1 MTAFILI
8 GAICLIAGLLFL
20 IRPGALIKL
29 SELFNQIVA
38 VDSKTMKYRISA
50 GLIFV
55 ALGLFFLFMAYYFSS
70 RGWL

>member
-1 MTAFILI
+1 MTAFMLI
-8 GAICLIAGLLFL
+8 GLICLVAGVLFL

-29 SELFNQIVA
+29 SEMFNRIVA
-38 VDSKTMKYRISA
+38 VDSKTLKYRVSV

-55 ALGLFFLFMAYYFSS
+55 ALGLFFLFMAYYFNS

>member
-1 MTAFILI
+1 MTAFMLI
-8 GAICLIAGLLFL
+8 GLICLIAGVLFL
-20 IRPGALIKL
+20 IRPGVLVKM

-38 VDSKTMKYRISA
+38 TDSKTLKYRVSA

-55 ALGLFFLFMAYYFSS
+55 ALGLFFLFMAYYFNS